1 MKVRVAV
8 RVSMAVRIEVGWCL
22 GLRTTFGLGV
32 GIWFLFNLSVDA
44 RVRVRVRVRVR
55 DRDRLGLGNASYGI
69 GLLYLLGCWWNES
82 ERGRDGKLAGRGY
95 CCR

>member
-32 GIWFLFNLSVDA
+32 GIWFLFNASVD
-44 RVRVRVRVRVR
+44 VRVRVRVRVV